1 MTMGID
7 IGSSFVKVAIYDL
20 ETGECRAN
28 SQAPESE
35 MPIISINPG
44 WAEQSPEMWWT
55 NTKDA
60 IGQAINKI
68 GTSATA
74 IGAIGITYQMHGLVC
89 IDKNGNALGNS
100 IIWCDSRAVET
111 GNQLARQLGK
121 EYCHEHLLN
130 FPGNFT
136 ASKLQWVMDHEPEL
150 FEKIHHV
157 MLPGDYIGY
166 RLTGEINTTIG
177 GLSEGIFWDFQED
190 RVSEKLLRASGISE
204 ELLPNIVP
212 TFGEQGRLMPA
223 IASEL
228 GLTSGIPISYRAGDQ
243 PNNAFSLNVL
253 NPGEV
258 AATAGTSGVVYGV
271 TDRLISDPLS
281 RINTFAHVNHT
292 QKTPRYGVLL
302 CINGTGIL
310 NAWLRKNVAN
320 GADYSRMNEDAAK
333 TPAGS
338 EGLMILPFGNGA
350 ERMLQNRETGCQI
363 IGLNF
368 NRHGQAH
375 LYRAGLE
382 GLAFAFRYGIEV
394 MKDAGLN
401 PVAIR
406 AGNANMFL
414 SPLFRQTLA
423 DVCNV
428 TIDIYS
434 ANGSI
439 GAALGAAVGTGFYA
453 GIREAS
459 TKIKKVMVIEASSQR
474 ELMEEYYWR
483 WKNHLISMLAEMEI
497 TIKN

>member
-35 MPIISINPG
+35 MPIISIKPG

-177 GLSEGIFWDFQED
+177 GLSEGIFWDFRED
-190 RVSEKLLRASGISE
+190 RVSEKLLRVSGISE

-212 TFGEQGRLMPA
+212 TFGEQGRLMPCQLPCFLWLCEV
-223 IASEL
+223 SR
-228 GLTSGIPISYRAGDQ
+228 GLLR
-243 PNNAFSLNVL
+243 
-253 NPGEV
+253 
-258 AATAGTSGVVYGV
+258 
-271 TDRLISDPLS
+271 RL
-281 RINTFAHVNHT
+281 
-292 QKTPRYGVLL
+292 
-302 CINGTGIL
+302 
-310 NAWLRKNVAN
+310 W
-320 GADYSRMNEDAAK
+320 
-333 TPAGS
+333 
-338 EGLMILPFGNGA
+338 
-350 ERMLQNRETGCQI
+350 
-363 IGLNF
+363 
-368 NRHGQAH
+368 
-375 LYRAGLE
+375 
-382 GLAFAFRYGIEV
+382 
-394 MKDAGLN
+394 
-401 PVAIR
+401 
-406 AGNANMFL
+406 
-414 SPLFRQTLA
+414 
-423 DVCNV
+423 
-428 TIDIYS
+428 
-434 ANGSI
+434 
-439 GAALGAAVGTGFYA
+439 
-453 GIREAS
+453 
-459 TKIKKVMVIEASSQR
+459 
-474 ELMEEYYWR
+474 
-483 WKNHLISMLAEMEI
+483 
-497 TIKN
+497 